1 MDDPL
6 ESSPADHGEGFA
18 HERLRV
24 LPRPVVE
31 EALRSPV
38 TRRAVVTDVGWF
50 PTASGHRRTR
60 PHGADELIV
69 LLCTGGSGW
78 VEYAGARVR
87 LTAGA
92 CVLIPPR
99 TPHAYAASDDQ
110 PWTIWWCHVRGSDV
124 ADFTRAVA
132 QAGTPEVIRLRSL
145 DRTVA
150 LFGELLASV
159 ERGQTPAHVL
169 ASSGAAWH
177 LLAQLAADRV
187 LPASGTPLERAM
199 RHLEERL
206 DATVRVAELAAI
218 VGLSPSHLT
227 TQFRRAT
234 GGGVT
239 EYHSSLKLAR
249 ARQLLDTTTQ
259 PIADVAHAV
268 GYDDPLY
275 FSRRFRAAHGMSPST
290 YRARPK
296 G

>member
-6 ESSPADHGEGFA
+6 ELMPGDQGEGFA

-24 LPRPVVE
+24 LPGPVVE

-38 TRRAVVTDVGWF
+38 TRRAVVTDAGYF

-60 PHGADELIV
+60 PQGTEELIV

-87 LTAGA
+87 LTAA
-92 CVLIPPR
+92 SCVLIPPR
-99 TPHAYAASDDQ
+99 TPHVYAASDDD

-132 QAGTPEVIRLRSL
+132 PTGTPEVIRLRSI

-150 LFGELLASV
+150 LFDELLASV

-169 ASSGAAWH
+169 ASSGAVWH
-177 LLAQLAADRV
+177 LLAQLAADRA
-187 LPASGTPLERAM
+187 LPARGTPLERAM
-199 RHLEERL
+199 RHLEERV
-206 DATVRVAELAAI
+206 DGTVRVGELAAM

-227 TQFRRAT
+227 AQFRRAT
-234 GGGVT
+234 GGGVVEHHT
-239 EYHSSLKLAR
+239 ALKMTR
-249 ARQLLDTTTQ
+249 ARHLLDTTSA
-259 PIADVAHAV
+259 PIAEIAREV

-275 FSRRFRAAHGMSPST
+275 FSRRFRAAHGMPPTT
-290 YRARPK
+290 YRAEHK